1 MGSFYLALGY
11 FVSGDREPSM
21 GDPSARK
28 ARVTGGLVLR
38 VVRPWWGLGPHR
50 SRAALWKLDR
60 DLVSTEEPAA
70 GGLPNL
76 RDGNLG
82 FWGLEPTAVAARAGG
97 VRGRSMPRAKY

>member
-1 MGSFYLALGY
+1 
-11 FVSGDREPSM
+11 M

-38 VVRPWWGLGPHR
+38 VVRPWWGFGPHR

-60 DLVSTEEPAA
+60 DLVSTEEQAA

-76 RDGNLG
+76 RDGY
-82 FWGLEPTAVAARAGG
+82 
-97 VRGRSMPRAKY
+97 RGYGDWSPPQLRHGPAECGASASCEVLRLVTDVNPVCL

>member
-1 MGSFYLALGY
+1 
-11 FVSGDREPSM
+11 M

-50 SRAALWKLDR
+50 SQAALWKLDR

-76 RDGNLG
+76 RDGHLG
-82 FWGLEPTAVAARAGG
+82 FLGTGAHRSCGAG
-97 VRGRSMPRAKY
+97 RRSAGQTPRAKY

>member
-1 MGSFYLALGY
+1 
-11 FVSGDREPSM
+11 M

-70 GGLPNL
+70 GGVPNL
-76 RDGNLG
+76 RDGHLG

-97 VRGRSMPRAKY
+97 VRGRRFARSIKAGH